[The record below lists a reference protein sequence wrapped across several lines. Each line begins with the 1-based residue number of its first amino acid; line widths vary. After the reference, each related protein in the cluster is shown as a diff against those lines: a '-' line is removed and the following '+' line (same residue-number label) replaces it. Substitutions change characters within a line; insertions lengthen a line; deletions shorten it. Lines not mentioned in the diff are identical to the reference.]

1 MIGLADGYADE
12 TLRDGETRR
21 RMQDGG
27 RRGALVS
34 ETHESARHTNMPEVA
49 CVS

>member
-1 MIGLADGYADE
+1 
-12 TLRDGETRR
+12 
-21 RMQDGG
+21 MQDGG

-49 CVS
+49 VSADYEKIRDENIARFLAVP

>member
-21 RMQDGG
+21 RMQAGG